1 MGSRVYAGEG
11 SLISRKGEKYK
22 VYLKK
27 FITLTGFII
36 LLSMLVANPFGFWN
50 LSGYI

>member
-11 SLISRKGEKYK
+11 NLISQEKAK
-22 VYLKK
+22 NIVYLKK
-27 FITLTGFII
+27 FII
-36 LLSMLVANPFGFWN
+36 LLSMLVANPCDFWN